1 MDICLNGES
10 VGSQGFLK
18 KALSVV
24 NLYGVSIFLIFV
36 GVLKERLQVNGMW
49 GYHGI

>member
-1 MDICLNGES
+1 MDICLNGEYI
-10 VGSQGFLK
+10 VSQCFLK
-18 KALSVV
+18 KTLSVV